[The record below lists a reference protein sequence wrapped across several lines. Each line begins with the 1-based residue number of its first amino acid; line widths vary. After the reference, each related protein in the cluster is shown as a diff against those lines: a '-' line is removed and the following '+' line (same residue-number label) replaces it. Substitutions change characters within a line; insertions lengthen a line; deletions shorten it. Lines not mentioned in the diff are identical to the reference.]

1 MKTVETTR
9 TITAPLSTVF
19 ETISDV
25 RNFRKAVPHITN
37 IEFLSEQQH
46 GTGTRFNETRVMNGK
61 EHTVELEVADFV
73 ENESVRM
80 VSIAGGT
87 KWDTTFTVKET
98 HGSVEMTMVM
108 LVEPQNMMAKMMVP
122 MILGMVRKGVEADMD
137 SVKTY
142 CENLDQE

>member
-9 TITAPLSTVF
+9 TITAPLATVF

-25 RNFRKAVPHITN
+25 RNFRKAVPHIIN
-37 IEFLSEQQH
+37 IEFLTEQQH

-61 EHTVELEVADFV
+61 EHTVELEVAEFV

-80 VSIAGGT
+80 VSVAGGT

-98 HGSVEMTMVM
+98 QGSVEMKMVM

-142 CENLDQE
+142 CENLGQE

>member
-9 TITAPLSTVF
+9 TTSAPLATAF

-46 GTGTRFNETRVMNGK
+46 GIGTRFNETRVMNGK
-61 EHTVELEVADFV
+61 EHTVELEVTEFA
-73 ENESVRM
+73 ENESVRL

-87 KWDTTFTVKET
+87 KWDTTFTVSEAQ
-98 HGSVEMTMVM
+98 GSIEIKMVM
-108 LVEPQNMMAKMMVP
+108 LVEPQNMMARMTVP

>member
-1 MKTVETTR
+1 MKTIETTR
-9 TITAPLSTVF
+9 TTSAPLATAF

-25 RNFRKAVPHITN
+25 RNFHKAVPHITN

-46 GTGTRFNETRVMNGK
+46 GIGTRFNETRVMNGK
-61 EHTVELEVADFV
+61 EHTVELEVTEFA
-73 ENESVRM
+73 ENEGVRL
-80 VSIAGGT
+80 VYIAGGT
-87 KWDTTFTVKET
+87 KWDTTFTVSEAQ
-98 HGSVEMTMVM
+98 GSVEIKMVM
-108 LVEPQNMMAKMMVP
+108 LVEPQNMMARMTVP

>member
-9 TITAPLSTVF
+9 TITAPLATVF

-25 RNFRKAVPHITN
+25 RNFRKAVPHIIN
-37 IEFLSEQQH
+37 IEFLTEQQQ

-80 VSIAGGT
+80 VSLAGGT
-87 KWDTTFTVKET
+87 KWDTTFTVRENQ
-98 HGSVEMTMVM
+98 GSVEMKMVM

-142 CENLDQE
+142 CENLGQE

>member
-9 TITAPLSTVF
+9 TISAPLATVF

-25 RNFRKAVPHITN
+25 RNFRKAVPHIIN
-37 IEFLSEQQH
+37 IEFLTEKQH
-46 GTGTRFNETRVMNGK
+46 GTGTRFHETRVMNGK
-61 EHTVELEVADFV
+61 EHTVELEVAEFV

-80 VSIAGGT
+80 VSVAGGT

-98 HGSVEMTMVM
+98 QGSVEMKMVM
-108 LVEPQNMMAKMMVP
+108 LVEPQNMMAKMMIP

-142 CENLDQE
+142 CENLGQE